1 MIKILLYVIVLPFT
15 VWCMEGL
22 NLNGFFKQSRVYQA
36 RIMYLMLATSIS
48 YLVVN
53 FIYDFIISF
62 KIV

>member
-22 NLNGFFKQSRVYQA
+22 NLNSFFKQSRVYQA